1 MLRRPVR
8 APTPLHRRRAGWRL
22 STLVISL
29 AFVVGGLI
37 GGGRTL
43 L

>member
-1 MLRRPVR
+1 MLRRPLRVR
-8 APTPLHRRRAGWRL
+8 TPLHRRRAGWRL